1 MKVFDYLCITI
12 WILFILSTW
21 ASYTSVPK
29 NLRHKV
35 SIELTPVG
43 VAVILGIPLLLAYRL
58 WG

>member
-12 WILFILSTW
+12 WILFVLSTW

-29 NLRHKV
+29 NLRHMV